1 MSLCFCE
8 MMKNVTLSLDTETHR
23 NARIIAAEKGV
34 SLSGLVREYLQ
45 SLPRP
50 NNPQKDAIQS
60 AFAAM
65 DEVHE
70 FSASE
75 RMSREELHER

>member
-1 MSLCFCE
+1 
-8 MMKNVTLSLDTETHR
+8 MKNVTLSLDTETHR

-50 NNPQKDAIQS
+50 SLPHKDAIQS

-65 DEVHE
+65 DEVEE
-70 FSASE
+70 FSASD
-75 RMSREELHER
+75 RMTREELHER